1 MGFTAVLTWC
11 AMLSA
16 SGHVPQNR
24 DLSFEFNYTNSE
36 VSVGPDSVGSFNGT
50 LNNTSSSTI
59 TIAVVRRVNALP
71 EGWTSSICLGGICY
85 NESLDSVAIELN
97 SGDSTDCGIL
107 AWTNGVGTGM
117 IQLDLFDLNNI
128 NEHIFVDLNIYA
140 GTSAGVGDD
149 RLVPKQIILY
159 PSFPNPFNPVTTL
172 RYYLPEDAMVN
183 INIYDMMGRLVRTMV
198 NSQQNAGYRSIR
210 WNATNDAGEP
220 MSAGLYLYMI
230 KAVEFRQTRKMVL
243 LK

>member
-1 MGFTAVLTWC
+1 
-11 AMLSA
+11 MLSA
-16 SGHVPQNR
+16 SGHVLQNR
-24 DLSFEFNYTNSE
+24 DLTFEFNYTNSE

-85 NESLDSVAIELN
+85 NESLDSVVIELN
-97 SGDSTDCGIL
+97 AGDSTDCGIL

-128 NEHIFVDLNIYA
+128 NEHIFVDLNIYT

-159 PSFPNPFNPVTTL
+159 PAFPNPFNPVTTL

>member
-1 MGFTAVLTWC
+1 
-11 AMLSA
+11 MLSA